1 MEWWN
6 LGVGIGGFIVGM
18 FGLRFAFLAHQSATL
33 AKSAASSA
41 EDAAN
46 EARIE
51 ARQTLRRN
59 RTSVEVGRAI
69 ELLNR
74 LKDVHRQGSWAAA
87 LWLYQDLRRTLS
99 EIRASMP
106 ADLEQFHDIIDTAVP
121 QVTAMENQV
130 DRDILE
136 GTKPE
141 EPQRLNMV
149 LTEMQ
154 QELETLQ
161 GKLTYRDRG
170 GN

>member
-1 MEWWN
+1 MDWWN
-6 LGVGIGGFIVGM
+6 LGVGIGGLVAGSL
-18 FGLRFAFLAHQSATL
+18 GLYFAYLAHRSAEL
-33 AKSAASSA
+33 AKGAAISA

-46 EARIE
+46 AARIE
-51 ARQTLRRN
+51 ARQALSRN
-59 RTSVEVGRAI
+59 LSSVDIGRAI

-74 LKDVHRQGSWAAA
+74 LKDVHRQGSWASA

-106 ADLEQFHDIIDTAVP
+106 ADLEQFHDTIDAAVP

-130 DRDILE
+130 DRDLLE

-141 EPQRLNMV
+141 EPQRLNRV
-149 LTEMQ
+149 LNEMQ

-161 GKLTYRDRG
+161 GKLTYPDMG